1 MKKNIFLTLALVG
14 TLGLV
19 SCKKEKPAEPIDAEY
34 TTIDTLGDSDTSEEV
49 PMVVENNDNILKFV
63 GDGKELIATYQPG
76 ETESKVILSYD
87 GKTETLL
94 QTTAWAKGAEYENEA
109 KTIKFT
115 SKRDAEKQEDIA
127 ELTEGGKTYNLKAVK

>member
-1 MKKNIFLTLALVG
+1 METVSVDTINQPADTLADDIHL
-14 TLGLV
+14 
-19 SCKKEKPAEPIDAEY
+19 
-34 TTIDTLGDSDTSEEV
+34 
-49 PMVVENNDNILKFV
+49 VVENNDNILKFV
-63 GDGKELIATYQPG
+63 GDGKEVIATYQPG